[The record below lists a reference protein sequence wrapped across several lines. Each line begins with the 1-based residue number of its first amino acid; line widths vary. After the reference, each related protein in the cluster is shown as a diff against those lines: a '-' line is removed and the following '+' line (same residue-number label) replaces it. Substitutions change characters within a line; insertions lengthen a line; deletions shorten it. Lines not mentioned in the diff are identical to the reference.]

1 MPVPGCA
8 KEGNQM
14 NNHTKEARRLTN
26 EGMGC
31 LGMISEV
38 KSKAMLLKSKLRR
51 ANQLGEM
58 TEELEAQ
65 AQESLHQMRRDLAKY
80 SRRLKQICEELREY
94 GIIPKLD

>member
-1 MPVPGCA
+1 
-8 KEGNQM
+8 M
-14 NNHTKEARRLTN
+14 NNTYKEARRLTN

-38 KSKAMLLKSKLRR
+38 KAKAQLLKSRLRR
-51 ANQLGEM
+51 ANQLDEM

-65 AQESLHQMRRDLAKY
+65 AQESLDQMRRDLAKY